1 MKKFFYPLLLENEM
15 ANRVFSPYT
24 SEALTLFGKMIQV
37 SRKEKG
43 FTLKELAERAGV
55 SRSMVQRIEKCEPGT
70 EIGVVFEVAHLLG
83 ISLFNSPVTHRNLIS
98 QLEEKLALLPGSV
111 RKSTKEVSDDF

>member
-1 MKKFFYPLLLENEM
+1 M
-15 ANRVFSPYT
+15 ANRTFSPYT
-24 SEALTLFGKMIQV
+24 SEALLIFGKMIQA

-83 ISLFNSPVTHRNLIS
+83 ITLFNSPMGHRTLIG
-98 QLEEKLALLPGSV
+98 QLNEKLALLPGSV
-111 RKSTKEVSDDF
+111 RKATKEVSDDF